1 MRYLNEHHCA
11 LNNKYGAPDQ
21 LQEEQHQITA
31 AAIRA
36 LHHLPECVAGKDL
49 SGSDAI
55 LDMVCKLCDA
65 LEILIKEDYTTRE
78 KAMTSFP
85 LYDRSQW
92 MANGG
97 YEKHEK

>member
-1 MRYLNEHHCA
+1 MLDI
-11 LNNKYGAPDQ
+11 KYGAPDQ

-49 SGSDAI
+49 PGSDAI
-55 LDMVCKLCDA
+55 LDIVRKSCDA
-65 LEILIKEDYTTRE
+65 LENLIKEDYAIRE

-97 YEKHEK
+97 YKKC